1 EELALGAVVNV
12 GGRAALVALGE
23 LLPGAEGRGEP
34 LDLAAGLAVLG
45 VELEGRARRLEGAEL
60 VVALGLPEAGRLAE
74 DGDLLVGVLGEAEA
88 LLVEADELAPV
99 FGALVEGP
107 EDLDDAGLVLV
118 VAGEALELLDR
129 AHGVAEALAE
139 EPRQREAVGRGLLA
153 VPRRLGPAEVEI
165 REVPIPTELAVEL
178 GQGVERAGVGV
189 ADVERGAVGLDSL
202 LGLLELDPL
211 EPGD

>member
-129 AHGVAEALAE
+129 LAVPGHLGDDRLELIDRAHGVAEALAE

-165 REVPIPTELAVEL
+165 REV
-178 GQGVERAGVGV
+178 
-189 ADVERGAVGLDSL
+189 
-202 LGLLELDPL
+202 
-211 EPGD
+211 